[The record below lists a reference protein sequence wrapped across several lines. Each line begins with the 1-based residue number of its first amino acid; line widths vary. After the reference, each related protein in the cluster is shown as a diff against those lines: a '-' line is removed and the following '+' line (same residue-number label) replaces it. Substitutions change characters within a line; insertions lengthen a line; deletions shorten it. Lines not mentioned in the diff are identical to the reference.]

1 MPKIAMRT
9 QSARVGREG
18 DEAGAASLETGSPGR
33 GRGSADT
40 GPCGLAFVT
49 GESAVALRGCAF
61 GSVAMSRIR
70 FLSQIVPPEYYDRL

>member
-9 QSARVGREG
+9 QSARVGRLG
-18 DEAGAASLETGSPGR
+18 DEAGTASLSTAASGR
-33 GRGSADT
+33 GRGAADA

-61 GSVAMSRIR
+61 GSVAMGGLN
-70 FLSQIVPPEYYDRL
+70 FLSLIVLPEYYDRV